1 MPNIQQPQSTHK
13 RELDFSTTD
22 ANRAASD
29 NHRRNQFLKKS
40 LVAARLGM
48 SIHTL
53 KRLWA
58 EGKGPQRRVLSARV
72 QGSTIGDIE
81 DFVEAAKVG

>member
-22 ANRAASD
+22 AKFAD

-40 LVAARLGM
+40 DVAARLGM

-58 EGKGPQRRVLSARV
+58 EGNGPRRRVLSPRV
-72 QGSTIGDIE
+72 QGCTIGDIE
-81 DFVEAAKVG
+81 DFLEAAKVG